1 MKNAGL
7 LVMPA
12 GFFLSVAAIVLFSS
26 TAPRAAF
33 LRAVRD
39 GACRLFATTLSPDY
53 NVAHRD
59 HFHFDQAARGAV
71 GGRLCR

>member
-33 LRAVRD
+33 VLSGLLVELIGLTVAVR
-39 GACRLFATTLSPDY
+39 
-53 NVAHRD
+53 AHL
-59 HFHFDQAARGAV
+59 ANRGEK
-71 GGRLCR
+71 

>member
-26 TAPRAAF
+26 PAPRAVFVIAG
-33 LRAVRD
+33 LLVECVGLAVTVRAHM
-39 GACRLFATTLSPDY
+39 A
-53 NVAHRD
+53 N
-59 HFHFDQAARGAV
+59 RGE
-71 GGRLCR
+71 R